1 MIDFF
6 SGLART
12 GRRVLIET
20 HSTYMVDNLCLA
32 IVKDRS
38 NWLAENSQVLFVH
51 PPDEKDASA
60 RIELVQINRYG
71 KILNY
76 PPHFLP
82 DVAVIYEQIIKE
94 SFAKR
99 REERAAK

>member
-76 PPHFLP
+76 PSHFLP
-82 DVAVIYEQIIKE
+82 DVAV
-94 SFAKR
+94 
-99 REERAAK
+99 